1 MAQPLAG
8 VAGRALVLLQPNV
21 DTDVIIRI
29 ERLMEVRVDPS
40 ARDQLGRWAFESIR
54 YASNGTLRTDC
65 PLNDPARQGAPILVA
80 GPNFGCGSS
89 REGAVWALASL
100 GIRCVIAE
108 SFGDIFHANCFQN
121 AMLPVVLP
129 GSEVAALAERAQ
141 AGGTLHVDLEREVVT
156 VHGLPDI
163 RFAID
168 PGRRT
173 GLLLGLDEV
182 GQSLLHA
189 DAIAQWQSRDQAQR
203 PWVWTA
209 RTQAGSDGK
218 TWGIHP

>member
-1 MAQPLAG
+1 MTMQPFDEVTGQA
-8 VAGRALVLLQPNV
+8 VVLLQPNV

-29 ERLMEVRVDPS
+29 ERLMEVRVNPA
-40 ARDQLGRWAFESIR
+40 ARSQLGRWAFEAIR
-54 YASNGTLRTDC
+54 YAPDGALRTDC
-65 PLNDPARQGAPILVA
+65 PLNDPARQGAPILIA

-121 AMLPVVLP
+121 GTLPIVLP
-129 GSEVAALAERAQ
+129 GRIVAALAERAQ
-141 AGGTLHVDLEREVVT
+141 AGATLHVNLQDQTVT
-156 VHGLPDI
+156 MPGSPTI
-163 RFAID
+163 PFTID
-168 PGRRT
+168 PSRRT

-189 DAIAQWQSRDQAQR
+189 DAIEQWQSQDQTQR
-203 PWVWTA
+203 PWAWPAET
-209 RTQAGSDGK
+209 
-218 TWGIHP
+218 